1 MGTGGSVG
9 RYSAVLL
16 LVSLA
21 AGGCG
26 KKNNEAATG
35 SAAAPESAAAVPPES
50 AATASPAAAP
60 TTTPPTDPQIAQIVL
75 SANSGD
81 SARGVLAQQKS
92 TNADVKGFGRLMVV
106 DHGRLNKET
115 VALAKKL
122 NVTPQPSA
130 ADSDLVNKVQS
141 MTQTLQGKS
150 GMDFDSTYIDQD
162 VAIHQLV
169 QTDLDSTFIP
179 DAKNPQLKKAL
190 QSARAVVVGHLKRA
204 QEIQGK
210 LK

>member
-26 KKNNEAATG
+26 KKNNEAATA
-35 SAAAPESAAAVPPES
+35 SSAAPESAAAVTPES
-50 AATASPAAAP
+50 AAAAPAAAP
-60 TTTPPTDPQIAQIVL
+60 TTAPPTDPQIAQIVL

-130 ADSDLVNKVQS
+130 ADSDLINKVQA
-141 MTQTLQGKS
+141 MGQTLQGKS
-150 GMDFDSTYIDQD
+150 GMDFDSTYIDQE

-169 QTDLDSTFIP
+169 QTDLDSTLIP

-190 QSARAVVVGHLKRA
+190 QSARAVVVAHLKRA